1 MEWGFVALTVVS
13 VGWLL
18 VAERTGSGQRF
29 VAKPLASAGFVGLAI
44 AGGALDSGFG
54 TWVLVALVLS
64 ALGDVFLLG
73 SSQSAFLAGLGA
85 FLIAHIAYAV
95 AFTNPGLNARGLIA
109 VVPLALFALVV
120 WRWLAPHLAA
130 RLRGPVALYVVAIT
144 TIGVMAVASGAGDIR
159 VPVGAGLFI
168 ASDLAVARHTFV
180 APGYRNKLWGLPL
193 YYAAQVL
200 LASAGG
206 AAG

>member
-1 MEWGFVALTVVS
+1 MELGFVALTVVS

-44 AGGALDSGFG
+44 AGGAIESGFG

-95 AFTNPGLNARGLIA
+95 AFTSPGLKARGLIA

-130 RLRGPVALYVVAIT
+130 LMRGPVALYVVAIT

-180 APGYRNKLWGLPL
+180 APGYPNKLWGLPL